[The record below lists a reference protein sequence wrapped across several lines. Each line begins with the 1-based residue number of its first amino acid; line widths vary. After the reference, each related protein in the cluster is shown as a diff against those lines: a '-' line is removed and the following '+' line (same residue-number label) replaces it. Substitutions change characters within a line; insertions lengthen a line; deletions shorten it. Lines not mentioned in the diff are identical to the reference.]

1 MMKRTILILV
11 LLAGAGVAAYLIY
24 RKVIAEKNG
33 MTLEALNN
41 AEENNERIDNG
52 EIAGPPQMILKG
64 MLQQSKAVK
73 KYFVKR
79 GEATE

>member
-1 MMKRTILILV
+1 MKKTAIIIL

-41 AEENNERIDNG
+41 AEENNARIEAG
-52 EIAGPPQMILKG
+52 EVAGPPQMILKG
-64 MLQQSKAVK
+64 MQQKSNAVK

>member
-1 MMKRTILILV
+1 MKKTILILV

-41 AEENNERIDNG
+41 AEENNERIENG
-52 EIAGPPQMILKG
+52 EIDGPPQLILKG
-64 MLQQSKAVK
+64 MQQKAKAVN

-79 GEATE
+79 GEKTE